1 MNKKTGSKIPKVS
14 LIPAAFAP
22 LAHAI
27 NELIDQ
33 ADQSAAAIKTSP
45 PLRLTQGNDGRAIL
59 EIDIAKLREAL
70 ANDPKS
76 RAGGGGSSG
85 LESRV
90 AALESRLSGF
100 GPRGVFVCI
109 TGNLSTVTFLTR

>member
-1 MNKKTGSKIPKVS
+1 MSYSRRQLYAMGE
-14 LIPAAFAP
+14 P
-22 LAHAI
+22 L
-27 NELIDQ
+27 
-33 ADQSAAAIKTSP
+33 
-45 PLRLTQGNDGRAIL
+45 GDGATRQEVGGKRIY
-59 EIDIAKLREAL
+59 
-70 ANDPKS
+70 
-76 RAGGGGSSG
+76 GGGGSSG